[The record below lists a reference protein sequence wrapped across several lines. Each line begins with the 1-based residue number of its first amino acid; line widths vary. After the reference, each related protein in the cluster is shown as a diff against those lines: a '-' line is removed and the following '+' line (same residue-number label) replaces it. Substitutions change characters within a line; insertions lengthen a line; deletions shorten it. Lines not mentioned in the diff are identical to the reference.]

1 MFETKMWERRPVSKS
16 QANEVSWVLI
26 QVSKQLGDTQLNQ
39 KCSGEHS
46 LYKEFLTE
54 LGMIMTW

>member
-1 MFETKMWERRPVSKS
+1 MFETKMRERRPISKS
-16 QANEVSWVLI
+16 QANKVSWVLI
-26 QVSKQLGDTQLNQ
+26 QVNKQLGDNQ

-54 LGMIMTW
+54 LGMIMT